1 MNRLLI
7 IGILLVSMVPFYAQ
21 GQQPNTAKLK
31 EDAQKVVSIISGD
44 KAKTQTYCQIAD
56 LGEQIDREKDSK
68 KAEALFQKMNEL
80 DKQLGPEYLAFVEAT
95 KTWIQIPRT
104 VRISCRC
111 SMSSMSPV
119 RINSYSCCLNKHRR
133 RDARAARAVSGQL
146 IRVGNFALA
155 VRAGTA
161 R

>member
-21 GQQPNTAKLK
+21 GQQPNTAKVK

-44 KAKTQTYCQIAD
+44 KAKTGTYCQIAD
-56 LGEQIDREKDSK
+56 LGEQIDREKDTK

-80 DKQLGPEYLAFVEAT
+80 EKQLGPQYLAFVEAT
-95 KTWIQIPRT
+95 WIQIPRR

-111 SMSSMSPV
+111 SMSSMRPV
-119 RINSYSCCLNKHRR
+119 RINSYNISSLFNHH
-133 RDARAARAVSGQL
+133 
-146 IRVGNFALA
+146 VGGLLEM
-155 VRAGTA
+155 
-161 R
+161 